1 MALSAARNTERYG
14 EIVAIDSFPV
24 GAAKKIYAGG
34 LVAVAKSGAITAYAE
49 AASDAANKVCKGV
62 AVADVD
68 NTDGDAGD
76 LNVDTQYGDFEFT
89 SSGLS
94 ASYEGSPAYAHDDES
109 VRLKG
114 SATHD
119 VGVGIITKVLSAT
132 SCRVRITPESIAYAN
147 SFGS

>member
-1 MALSAARNTERYG
+1 MALSASRNTERYG

-34 LVAVAKSGAITAYAE
+34 LVAVAKSGAITPYAE
-49 AASDAANKVCKGV
+49 AASDAASKVCKGV
-62 AVADVD
+62 AVEDVD

-76 LNVDTQYGDFEFT
+76 LNVDVQYGDFEFT

-94 ASYEGSPAYAHDDES
+94 ASYEGSPAYVYNDGE

-114 SATHD
+114 ATTYD
-119 VGVGIITKVLSAT
+119 IGAGIITKVLSAT
-132 SCRVRITPESIAYAN
+132 SARVRITPESIAYAN

>member
-1 MALSAARNTERYG
+1 
-14 EIVAIDSFPV
+14 
-24 GAAKKIYAGG
+24 
-34 LVAVAKSGAITAYAE
+34 VAVAKSGAITAYAE